1 MPDNGTVGR
10 RSYKKSNTVRC
21 GETLT
26 GEGLSFWIFNHTD
39 DLISQFSEERR
50 RRRGKAIK
58 ERSQAIEKALSFLI
72 ATTSQVLIY

>member
-39 DLISQFSEERR
+39 DLISQFSTKT